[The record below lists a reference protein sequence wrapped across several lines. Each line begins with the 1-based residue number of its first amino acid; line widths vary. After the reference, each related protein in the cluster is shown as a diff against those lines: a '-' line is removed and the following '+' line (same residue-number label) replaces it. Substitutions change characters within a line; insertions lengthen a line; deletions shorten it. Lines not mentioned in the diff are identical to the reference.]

1 MPFMVIR
8 VNLNL
13 RKMTE
18 LALQEEG
25 LRRAAS
31 IANLLLV
38 VALAY
43 SLVQFIW
50 HVLPAPTVQ
59 APPPAPP
66 MAGPTHGAAAQRV
79 PEDVAHWHL
88 FGIKPAADSSPVPSS
103 APLPET
109 KLNLILRGVVAGSA
123 PADSGAIIAEPSGQ
137 EEFYGIEAAL
147 PGGAILKEVYSDR
160 VVLMRNGR
168 LETLRLPVDQLSEA
182 GTSQGIAPTGR
193 AASARGGRAVS
204 GQPSLREYR
213 DMLLNDPRSVVAA
226 DLVRILPYNKGGRF
240 GGYEVRPGRDAAT
253 LTRFGLRAGDVVTA
267 VNGVPLNT
275 PAAGLGILRDL
286 RDAKQVRLDVQRNGV
301 PQTIVL
307 NLN

>member
-1 MPFMVIR
+1 MPFMVTR
-8 VNLNL
+8 VNLSL
-13 RKMTE
+13 RKIAEVT
-18 LALQEEG
+18 LEEAG

-31 IANLLLV
+31 VANLLLV
-38 VALAY
+38 LALAY
-43 SLVQFIW
+43 SLARFVWQ
-50 HVLPAPTVQ
+50 VMPAPAVQ
-59 APPPAPP
+59 APPPLPP
-66 MAGPTHGAAAQRV
+66 VTGPTSRAGVQRL
-79 PEDVAHWHL
+79 PEDVARWHL
-88 FGIKPAADSSPVPSS
+88 FGIKPAADAVPVPSS

-109 KLNLILRGVVAGSA
+109 KLNLILRGVVAGTT
-123 PADSGAIIAEPSGQ
+123 PAESGAIIAEPSGQ
-137 EEFYGIEAAL
+137 EEFYGIDAAL
-147 PGGAILKEVYSDR
+147 PGGATLKEVYADR

-168 LETLRLPVDQLSEA
+168 LETLRLPVDLLSEA
-182 GTSQGIAPTGR
+182 GATPVGR
-193 AASARGGRAVS
+193 TASAPASRAIS

-213 DMLLNDPRSVVAA
+213 DMLINDPRSVVAA

-253 LTRFGLRAGDVVTA
+253 LTRFGLRSGDVVTA

-286 RDAKQVRLDVQRNGV
+286 RDAKQVRLDIQRNGV